1 MAVPPG
7 LFRGYSKGL
16 PGGDCLWRVMAP
28 KWSSTPISTAGAE
41 YHGGRWNRP
50 GHGAL
55 YLSEVFTPDLPVATA
70 WAEYQQ
76 DIGTRIGTLVPYMA
90 DLERVV
96 DLTDPDTTRALGLN
110 PVDFM
115 CAWKDVKASGGVPP
129 TWLVADWMLAER
141 VNAIRVPSAANPG
154 GVNLVVYRLAGT
166 PGQLV
171 QAIDPDSSLPVD
183 SASWPATRG
192 P

>member
-1 MAVPPG
+1 MYTPDGGAPRAFPG
-7 LFRGYSKGL
+7 LL
-16 PGGDCLWRVMAP
+16 Q
-28 KWSSTPISTAGAE
+28 GAA
-41 YHGGRWNRP
+41 RRR
-50 GHGAL
+50 
-55 YLSEVFTPDLPVATA
+55 LPVAGFG
-70 WAEYQQ
+70 
-76 DIGTRIGTLVPYMA
+76 IRIGTLVPYMA
-90 DLERVV
+90 NLERVV

-154 GVNLVVYRLAGT
+154 GVNLVVYRFAGT
-166 PGQLV
+166 PGQVV
-171 QAIDPDSSLPVD
+171 QAIDHDSLLPVD